1 MPFLLQNSRNACH
14 EMFQAGRKLRSSWR
28 AIHGLRSWITWLF
41 HGWFY
46 MAGGVIILPCRKDF
60 SANDLKIRGGCL
72 VSITFL
78 GSSHFHLWEISRH
91 PFSKRN
97 ATDISCSQ
105 HDWKPYWHPSA
116 WSKPS
121 TRKWIKTWNTQPFCV
136 EIIRTKKNTFDN
148 IILFEQLEYITKAT
162 PKHSC
167 LSFIFK
173 NATCINPPQSSCTS
187 LGTSASWLSASIASK
202 KTRCLTGI
210 PIYEMSIFSSRVV

>member
-105 HDWKPYWHPSA
+105 HDSKPYWHPSA

-136 EIIRTKKNTFDN
+136 EIIRTKKKYIWQHHTIWATWVYHKGHAKTQLPVIHLQECHLHKPTSVLLHFTRHFCELAICLHRIKKNS
-148 IILFEQLEYITKAT
+148 LFNRD
-162 PKHSC
+162 PHPWNVH
-167 LSFIFK
+167 FF
-173 NATCINPPQSSCTS
+173 
-187 LGTSASWLSASIASK
+187 
-202 KTRCLTGI
+202 
-210 PIYEMSIFSSRVV
+210 